1 MITPEPND
9 DPTCAE
15 QDANYLPA
23 RMINEFVYCPR
34 LFYLMHVEGQF
45 EHNAHT
51 TEGVAV
57 HSRVDA
63 KTDPLPVKR
72 KGNKSAS
79 PKSSQ
84 TPADPYPLFA
94 LAESDDETPISEVL
108 SSENAL
114 AQNGVSEEILPEST
128 SEGESDD
135 TPISDETFH
144 ARSVML
150 ANDRLGVIAKLDLI
164 EVQGEVATPIDYK
177 KGHPRYSDEG
187 DLLAWPADQVQMCL
201 QALILRENGF
211 QCDRAEVYY
220 KQTRQ
225 RVQVPI
231 TEALIARSEKA
242 IQEARRVADFPFA
255 PPPLIQSPKCI
266 GCSLSAVCLP
276 DETHHCQ
283 TALGKRA
290 PNAGE
295 PSQRDAVHVPN
306 GKSTGTSNP
315 VRLPATPRDDLKPL
329 YLNTQGLSVGKKSEM
344 LEVKENGKVIQQIRM
359 RDLNQV
365 SVFGNIQISTQAMQS
380 LLELDIPLVM
390 HSQHGYF
397 YGMLQ
402 GTGLKNILLRRQQ
415 FRLADQAEWCLGLA
429 KQLVIGKIRNQR
441 TMLMRNHVSP
451 PESAVTELKIL
462 MKRVEGAERA
472 DELLGIEG
480 AAARVYFQNFAGMIK
495 PGDEPVDPMSAVS
508 EAPQYTFDFRKRN
521 RRPPRDPVNALLSLA
536 YSMLAKDLTIVA
548 ASVGFD
554 PYLGFYHLPRPGR
567 PALALD
573 LMEPFRPL
581 IAESAVLSAINNR
594 MVYPEHF
601 FPAGK
606 GVTLTDSGRKA
617 FFRAYEQRMDQLVT
631 HPLFDYRVSYRR
643 LLEIQTRLLA
653 RVVSGE
659 IEEYPVFV
667 TR

>member
-15 QDANYLPA
+15 QDSNYLPA

-63 KTDPLPVKR
+63 KTDPLPSRR
-72 KGNKSAS
+72 KGNAPVPSES
-79 PKSSQ
+79 THP
-84 TPADPYPLFA
+84 PADPYPLFA
-94 LAESDDETPISEVL
+94 LAESAAESSTFEDTIAENAV
-108 SSENAL
+108 SENT
-114 AQNGVSEEILPEST
+114 ST
-128 SEGESDD
+128 QETDD
-135 TPISDETFH
+135 PPIPDETFH

-187 DLLAWPADQVQMCL
+187 ELLAWPADQVQMCL

-211 QCDRAEVYY
+211 HCDHAEVYY

-225 RVQVPI
+225 RVRVPI

-242 IQEARRVADFPFA
+242 VQEARRVADFPFA

-276 DETHHCQ
+276 DETHRCQ
-283 TALGKRA
+283 TALGKNGAR
-290 PNAGE
+290 E
-295 PSQRDAVHVPN
+295 D
-306 GKSTGTSNP
+306 GKSTSNP
-315 VRLPATPRDDLKPL
+315 PSTVRLPATPRDDLKPL

-365 SVFGNIQISTQAMQS
+365 SVFGNIQISTQAMQA
-380 LLELDIPLVM
+380 LLEQDIPLVM
-390 HSQHGYF
+390 HSQNGFF

-415 FRLADQAEWCLGLA
+415 FRLADQADWCLRFA

-441 TMLMRNHVSP
+441 TLLMRNHVRP

-495 PGDEPVDPMSAVS
+495 PGDEPVDPLSAVGES
-508 EAPQYTFDFRKRN
+508 PHYSFDFRKRN

-548 ASVGFD
+548 AAVGFD

-659 IEEYPVFV
+659 LEEYPVFV

>member
-1 MITPEPND
+1 MISPESKPNPD
-9 DPTCAE
+9 TSE
-15 QDANYLPA
+15 HETTYLPA

-45 EHNAHT
+45 EHNKHT
-51 TEGVAV
+51 TEGIAI
-57 HSRVDA
+57 HTRVDA
-63 KTDPLPVKR
+63 KTDPLP
-72 KGNKSAS
+72 
-79 PKSSQ
+79 
-84 TPADPYPLFA
+84 LLA
-94 LAESDDETPISEVL
+94 LAEANDEPPETD
-108 SSENAL
+108 EN
-114 AQNGVSEEILPEST
+114 
-128 SEGESDD
+128 GESNT
-135 TPISDETFH
+135 TPTAAMEETFH

-150 ANDRLGVIAKLDLI
+150 ASDQAGVIAKLDLI
-164 EVQGEVATPIDYK
+164 EVQGEIATPIDYK
-177 KGHPRYSDEG
+177 KGQPRLTEEG
-187 DLLAWPADQVQMCL
+187 GLTAWPADQVQMCL
-201 QALILRENGF
+201 QALILRENGYR
-211 QCDRAEVYY
+211 CDEAQVYY

-225 RVQVPI
+225 RVVVPI
-231 TEALIARSEKA
+231 TEALIQRSLQA
-242 IQEARRVADFPFA
+242 VQDANRVAEFPFA
-255 PPPLIQSPKCI
+255 PPPLINSPKCP
-266 GCSLSAVCLP
+266 GCSLSAICLP
-276 DETHHCQ
+276 DETNRCQ
-283 TALGKRA
+283 SAIVDRGRGANL
-290 PNAGE
+290 P
-295 PSQRDAVHVPN
+295 V
-306 GKSTGTSNP
+306 

-344 LEVKENGKVIQQIRM
+344 LEVKESGKVIQQIRM

-365 SVFGNIQISTQAMQS
+365 SLFGNIQISTQAMQS

-390 HSQHGYF
+390 HSQSGYF

-415 FRLADQAEWCLGLA
+415 FRLADDPQWCLAIA

-441 TMLMRNHVSP
+441 TLLMRNHVQP
-451 PESAVTELKIL
+451 PESAITELKL
-462 MKRVEGAERA
+462 LVRRVEQAERA
-472 DELLGIEG
+472 EELLGVEG
-480 AAARVYFQNFAGMIK
+480 AAARLYFQHFMGMLK
-495 PGDEPVDPMSAVS
+495 PGDEPLDPLAAIPVT
-508 EAPQYTFDFRKRN
+508 PQYTFDFRKRN

-536 YSMLAKDLTIVA
+536 YSMLAKDLTVVA

-567 PALALD
+567 PGLALD

-606 GVTLTDSGRKA
+606 GVTLTESGRKA

-659 IEEYPVFV
+659 IQEYPVFT

>member
-1 MITPEPND
+1 MISPEPNTD
-9 DPTCAE
+9 NPCAE
-15 QDANYLPA
+15 PDTNYLPA

-63 KTDPLPVKR
+63 KTDPLPLLAIAEAAEV
-72 KGNKSAS
+72 
-79 PKSSQ
+79 
-84 TPADPYPLFA
+84 
-94 LAESDDETPISEVL
+94 AESEVSDEANS
-108 SSENAL
+108 
-114 AQNGVSEEILPEST
+114 
-128 SEGESDD
+128 ESDGD
-135 TPISDETFH
+135 SKQPVAGDEVFH

-177 KGHPRYSDEG
+177 KGRPRYSDEG

-201 QALILRENGF
+201 QALILRENGYRCE
-211 QCDRAEVYY
+211 QAEVYY

-242 IQEARRVADFPFA
+242 VEEARRVAEFPFA
-255 PPPLIQSPKCI
+255 PPPLIQSPKCV

-276 DETHHCQ
+276 DETHRCQ
-283 TALGKRA
+283 TALGKRESSKREHVQ
-290 PNAGE
+290 GE
-295 PSQRDAVHVPN
+295 SGVSV
-306 GKSTGTSNP
+306 P

-344 LEVKENGKVIQQIRM
+344 LEVKESGKVIQQIRM

-365 SVFGNIQISTQAMQS
+365 SLFGNIQISTQAMQA

-390 HSQHGYF
+390 HSQHGFF

-415 FRLADQAEWCLGLA
+415 FRLADQAEWCLRLA

-441 TMLMRNHVSP
+441 TLLMRNHVSP

-462 MKRVEGAERA
+462 MKRVEGVERA
-472 DELLGIEG
+472 DELLGVEG

-495 PGDEPVDPMSAVS
+495 PGDEPVDPMSAVG
-508 EAPQYTFDFRKRN
+508 EAPQYSFDFRKRN

-554 PYLGFYHLPRPGR
+554 PHLGFYHLPRPGR

>member
-1 MITPEPND
+1 MITPDRNTED
-9 DPTCAE
+9 SCVE
-15 QDANYLPA
+15 QETSYLPA

-63 KTDPLPVKR
+63 KTDPLPLLGPVETVDSGEKVEVDE
-72 KGNKSAS
+72 
-79 PKSSQ
+79 SSQ
-84 TPADPYPLFA
+84 DTDQ
-94 LAESDDETPISEVL
+94 ES
-108 SSENAL
+108 AF
-114 AQNGVSEEILPEST
+114 
-128 SEGESDD
+128 
-135 TPISDETFH
+135 DETFH

-164 EVQGEVATPIDYK
+164 EVQGVTATPIDYK
-177 KGHPRYSDEG
+177 KGSPRYSEEG
-187 DLLAWPADQVQMCL
+187 ELSAWPADQVQMCL
-201 QALILRENGF
+201 QALILRENGYH
-211 QCDRAEVYY
+211 CEYAEVYY
-220 KQTRQ
+220 RKTRQ
-225 RVQVPI
+225 RVRFLI
-231 TEALIARSEKA
+231 TDTLIARSERA
-242 IQEARRVADFPFA
+242 VQEARRVADFPFA
-255 PPPLIQSPKCI
+255 PPPLVQSPKCM
-266 GCSLSAVCLP
+266 GCSLSAICLP
-276 DETHHCQ
+276 DETYHCQ
-283 TALGKRA
+283 TALGLREGNIRQLDQ
-290 PNAGE
+290 PELGGRTE
-295 PSQRDAVHVPN
+295 
-306 GKSTGTSNP
+306 GKSSSSGSVL

-344 LEVKENGKVIQQIRM
+344 LEIKENGKVIQQIRM

-365 SVFGNIQISTQAMQS
+365 SLFGNIQISTQAMQA
-380 LLELDIPLVM
+380 LLESEIPLVM

-415 FRLADQAEWCLGLA
+415 FRLADQADWCLRLA

-441 TMLMRNHVSP
+441 TLLMRNHVNP
-451 PESAVTELKIL
+451 PESVVTELKIL
-462 MKRVEGAERA
+462 IKRVEGVEGAE
-472 DELLGIEG
+472 ELLGVEG

-495 PGDEPVDPMSAVS
+495 PGEEPVDPLAAIGKS
-508 EAPQYTFDFRKRN
+508 PQYYFDFRKRN

-601 FPAGK
+601 YPAGK
-606 GVTLTDSGRKA
+606 GVTLTESGRKA

-659 IEEYPVFV
+659 IGEYPIFV

>member
-108 SSENAL
+108 SSENAR
-114 AQNGVSEEILPEST
+114 AQNGVSDETLPEST
-128 SEGESDD
+128 LEGESDD

-220 KQTRQ
+220 RQTRQ

-567 PALALD
+567 
-573 LMEPFRPL
+573 
-581 IAESAVLSAINNR
+581 
-594 MVYPEHF
+594 
-601 FPAGK
+601 
-606 GVTLTDSGRKA
+606 
-617 FFRAYEQRMDQLVT
+617 
-631 HPLFDYRVSYRR
+631 
-643 LLEIQTRLLA
+643 
-653 RVVSGE
+653 
-659 IEEYPVFV
+659 
-667 TR
+667 